1 MSDCNYC
8 SYRSMKRQ
16 GCRKATMKERKRLWD
31 REAAKEGFMQQM
43 GAGVVIVNKAGEFV
57 AWFMKLPNHCCC

>member
-1 MSDCNYC
+1 
-8 SYRSMKRQ
+8 
-16 GCRKATMKERKRLWD
+16 MKERKRLWD